1 MTARAQRTGRVLY
14 VQYTNP
20 GAYPPIDHGAH
31 LLAAAGF
38 EVLLLGTDILGD
50 VLTVKAHPG
59 IRVKLRAFRAA
70 GVGQKWHYFT
80 FLLWS
85 LAETIRWRPDWIYA
99 SDPLSSPIALVLHLA
114 TGARVVYHEHDAPAA
129 STSPFMRIVLAA
141 RRRLARRA
149 ALCVLPNR
157 QRAEAFGRET
167 GRADAVIVWNCP
179 VRAEVAPPR
188 PVDAE
193 SRVRVLY
200 AGSVVPNRLPATVV
214 RALALLPAEVS
225 LTVVGYETAGHPGY
239 IATLQEAARQV
250 GVEGRFVSLGPL
262 SREGLMRTCAAYDVG
277 LALFPLSTG
286 DPNENTMVG
295 ASNKVFDYLAGG
307 LAVLVADRPEWRRA
321 VVDAGYGLE
330 CDPGSEASIAAAL
343 RWWLDHRAERS
354 AMGERG
360 RQRIL
365 HDWNYEEAFRPVL
378 DCIQGPMPGRAEAD
392 YSTAASR

>member
-1 MTARAQRTGRVLY
+1 MTARSQRTGRVLY

-38 EVLLLGTDILGD
+38 EVMLLGTDALSD

-59 IRVKLRAFRAA
+59 IRVKLRPFRAA
-70 GVGQKWHYFT
+70 GARQKWHYAMY
-80 FLLWS
+80 LLWS
-85 LAETIRWRPDWIYA
+85 LAEAIRWRPDWIYA
-99 SDPLSSPIALVLHLA
+99 SDPLSSPIALVLHFA
-114 TGARVVYHEHDAPAA
+114 TGARVVYHEHDAPAP
-129 STSPFMRIVLAA
+129 STSRFMRVVLAT

-157 QRAEAFGRET
+157 QRADAFGRET
-167 GRADAVIVWNCP
+167 GRADTAIVWNCP

-188 PVDAE
+188 IVEAE
-193 SRVRVLY
+193 GRVRVLY
-200 AGSVVPNRLPATVV
+200 AGSIVPNRLPATVV

-225 LTVVGYETAGHPGY
+225 LTMVGYETAGHPGY
-239 IATLQEAARQV
+239 VATLQETAREI
-250 GVEGRFVSLGPL
+250 GIGDRLVSLGPL

-277 LALFPLSTG
+277 LALLPLATD

-321 VVDAGYGLE
+321 VVDAGYGLG
-330 CDPGSEASIAAAL
+330 CDPGSPASIAAAF

-360 RQRIL
+360 RQKIL
-365 HDWNYEEAFRPVL
+365 DDWNYERAFQPVL
-378 DCIQGPMPGRAEAD
+378 DCIQGPLLGREPG
-392 YSTAASR
+392 YSAAATR

>member
-1 MTARAQRTGRVLY
+1 MTAGSERAGRVLY

-38 EVLLLGTDILGD
+38 EVLLLGTDVLGD

-59 IRVKLRAFRAA
+59 IRVKLRPFRAA
-70 GVGQKWHYFT
+70 GPRQKWHYAT
-80 FLLWS
+80 FLVWS
-85 LAETIRWRPDWIYA
+85 LAQAIRWRPDWIYA
-99 SDPLSSPIALVLHLA
+99 SDPLSSPIALVLHLV

-129 STSPFMRIVLAA
+129 STSPFMRGVLLA

-157 QRAEAFGRET
+157 QRADAFGRET

-188 PVDAE
+188 ALDGQG
-193 SRVRVLY
+193 RVRALY
-200 AGSVVPNRLPATVV
+200 AGSIVPNRLPVTVV
-214 RALALLPAEVS
+214 RALALLPDDVS

-239 IATLQEAARQV
+239 LASLQDAARSI
-250 GVEGRFVSLGPL
+250 GVADRLVSLGPL

-277 LALFPLSTG
+277 IALFPLATN

-330 CDPGSEASIAAAL
+330 CDPGSEASIAAAF

-365 HDWNYEEAFRPVL
+365 DDWNYERAFRPVL
-378 DCIQGPMPGRAEAD
+378 DCIQGPLPGRGEPG
-392 YSTAASR
+392 YSTAATR